1 VFGGFADARGVRGEQ
16 HAAVPV
22 TYAVLWRTGRGPVY
36 AGQLELRRQ
45 GFQLEGAD
53 WFGDGSVEVIDARE
67 IASVRIGRAGDERV
81 EGRSTVIVERSSGD
95 SLLIAS
101 AIGVGLIHE
110 LADEV
115 GRLTGG
121 STKI

>member
-1 VFGGFADARGVRGEQ
+1 VT
-16 HAAVPV
+16 P
-22 TYAVLWRTGRGPVY
+22 TYAVLWRTGRGPIY

-53 WFGDGSVEVIDARE
+53 WFGDDSVEVVDAAE

-95 SLLIAS
+95 SLHIAS
-101 AIGVGLIHE
+101 AIGVVMIHE
-110 LADEV
+110 LADAV
-115 GRLTGG
+115 GRLSGG
-121 STKI
+121 GAAI